1 MKISK
6 LEAGGE
12 LSTWFLAERRVEP
25 TSHPENASD
34 HLEYVLRKYF
44 FETNHGNLK
53 NKKYQN
59 FPGPALFTFIEKMN
73 SRFAPSSY
81 FSELHQKNQDGLHNN
96 ERIRTKSH
104 MKLWRG
110 WFFTPPTSCQL
121 QPYYFFELQEYAL
134 RVNYEI
140 CRNLLGPGHFT
151 FNKQMNSWI
160 APKSPREE
168 RHPKL

>member
-6 LEAGGE
+6 LEAGDE

-59 FPGPALFTFIEKMN
+59 SPGPALFTFIEKMN

-104 MKLWRG
+104 MKL
-110 WFFTPPTSCQL
+110 
-121 QPYYFFELQEYAL
+121 
-134 RVNYEI
+134 
-140 CRNLLGPGHFT
+140 
-151 FNKQMNSWI
+151 
-160 APKSPREE
+160 
-168 RHPKL
+168 